1 MSLLISRE
9 RILIDEVHGLKR
21 LRALIDESTLE
32 HPIREELL
40 LCFLRARKFN
50 VERAFKSL
58 KNYLK
63 MVKNYP
69 ELLANLS
76 VSKLRPQLKEQLQI
90 VYKSKDK
97 LGRRIFIFRAGRWN
111 PNKLS
116 LDDIFRCNVFCL
128 QQLASNFD
136 AQINGIVAIVDL
148 QNLSLNQARH
158 FTPSYAKKIADL
170 LTEAFP
176 LSFQTIHIV
185 NQNWIV
191 DMLMSIIWPFLSAK
205 IQKRVKTGFESYI
218 HSRVLN
224 FNIRFFKGFVPWIL
238 LGFLTRICR
247 CSRFAGG
254 LWRFSGAA
262 GLL

>member
-9 RILIDEVHGLKR
+9 RIMIDEVHGLMR
-21 LRALIDESTLE
+21 LRALIDGSTLE
-32 HPIREELL
+32 QPIREELL

-69 ELLANLS
+69 ELLSNLS

-90 VYKSKDK
+90 VYKSRDK

-136 AQINGIVAIVDL
+136 AQMNGIVAIVDL
-148 QNLSLNQARH
+148 QNLSLHQARH
-158 FTPSYAKKIADL
+158 FTPGYAKKIADL

-205 IQKRVKTGFESYI
+205 IQKRVLYHGSCWASLHEYVAAADLPEDYGGFREQLDCFKLSDA
-218 HSRVLN
+218 VTNEETCNLFNLN
-224 FNIRFFKGFVPWIL
+224 
-238 LGFLTRICR
+238 
-247 CSRFAGG
+247 
-254 LWRFSGAA
+254 
-262 GLL
+262 